1 MRGLSR
7 SGLIAAVA
15 LAAAGMIGPPA
26 HASTLGVDFSPT
38 AVHDDNEWNMG
49 YQFTVLNNVSVVGL
63 GTFDEFVMT
72 SGGNCSIQSPCY
84 SASPSIFASNPQQVG
99 LWDSQGN
106 LLASTT
112 VDGTA
117 TQIGLWAF
125 SMITP
130 VSLQAGETY
139 TVGAE
144 GGGPYAD
151 FGSFTNDP
159 DIGDIV
165 PVGAFLNGDFSNL
178 VEPTTVETSNELGGN
193 VLLVPEPMSLS
204 LFGAALAG
212 LGVLRRRKRRA

>member
-7 SGLIAAVA
+7 SGLIAAIA
-15 LAAAGMIGPPA
+15 LAAASIAAPSVQ
-26 HASTLGVDFSPT
+26 ASTLGVDFTPT
-38 AVHDDNEWNMG
+38 LVLDDNEWNMG
-49 YQFTVLNNVSVVGL
+49 YQFTVLNSVSVVGL
-63 GTFDEFVMT
+63 GTFDEFATT
-72 SGGNCSIQSPCY
+72 SGGNCSSQAPCY
-84 SASPSIFASNPQQVG
+84 SASPSIFASAPQQVG

-106 LLASTT
+106 LLASAI
-112 VDGTA
+112 VNGSA

-125 SMITP
+125 TMITP
-130 VSLQAGETY
+130 VTLQAGQTY

-144 GGGPYAD
+144 GGGPYAE
-151 FGSFTNDP
+151 FSSLTNDP

-178 VEPTTVETSNELGGN
+178 VEPTIADGDLLGGN

-204 LFGAALAG
+204 LFGVALAG